1 MRRPRQEAFF
11 NGERVLVWF
20 SCGAASACAAKL
32 AIERY
37 GERAQVLYCD
47 TLKYEHPDNRR
58 FMGDVAQW
66 IGQEIKVIC
75 SNEYTDIFDVF
86 DKTGWLVGVRGA
98 RCTAEL
104 KRNPRQL
111 YQRVGDYHVFGYTL
125 DEAKRIIDFEN
136 NNPELYLWWPLVE
149 YGMTKQRCL
158 DMLNVAGIELPA
170 MYKLGY
176 KNNNCI
182 GCVKGKA
189 GYWNKIRRDFPEA
202 FARMAAQERKMNVRI
217 LHCFLDEL
225 PADAGN
231 YHSEYELE
239 CGPACGLTP
248 VGVDAALPPAGAGSE
263 RAAARLNSAVRR
275 QGGIL

>member
-58 FMGDVAQW
+58 FMRDVEQW
-66 IGQEIKVIC
+66 IGREIKVIR
-75 SNEYTDIFDVF
+75 SDDYTDIFDVF
-86 DKTGWLVGVRGA
+86 DKTGWLVGVGGA

-125 DEAKRIIDFEN
+125 DEAKRIIRFED

-158 DMLNVAGIELPA
+158 DMLNQAGIELPA
-170 MYKLGY
+170 MYHLGY

-189 GYWNKIRRDFPEA
+189 GYWNKIRQDFPEA

-248 VGVDAALPPAGAGSE
+248 VGVDAALPPSSDDQE
-263 RAAARLNSAVRR
+263 RAAAQLNIGR
-275 QGGIL
+275 